1 MTTFD
6 TGQPKKAVNP
16 AGATSGATGA
26 ADTPGTPAVPDIDS
40 IASTLQGLITQMEAT
55 VPDLRPHDKRVI
67 SRVAA
72 AARYARDLIPPAIT
86 TVTTVP
92 GTPAGIL
99 DAGAGQRALDYHA
112 RLFPLAQRAQAFTEA
127 LLFSINSELATH
139 GEGALQMYQW
149 AKRAVKGPN
158 GSALQPYLDEMV
170 RVVKKANN
178 KRKVKPGTNPAPSPE
193 PSPTPA
199 PSPTPSPSPAPQ
211 GFLAAFP
218 ATGQAD
224 DDFPR
229 SIYDLVDDDLLDEA
243 A

>member
-1 MTTFD
+1 MTTID
-6 TGQPKKAVNP
+6 TGQPKGATNP
-16 AGATSGATGA
+16 AGAAAGASGA
-26 ADTPGTPAVPDIDS
+26 ADTPATPNLLDIDA
-40 IASTLQGLITQMEAT
+40 IAGALQGLITQMEAT

-92 GTPAGIL
+92 GTPADIL

-112 RLFPLAQRAQAFTEA
+112 RLFPLAQRAQAFVDA
-127 LLFSINSELATH
+127 LLFSMNSELATH

-149 AKRAVKGPN
+149 AKRAVKGSN

-178 KRKVKPGTNPAPSPE
+178 KRKVKPGTTPAPTPT
-193 PSPTPA
+193 PTPTPA
-199 PSPTPSPSPAPQ
+199 PSPAPVPQ

-218 ATGQAD
+218 AIQEAD

-229 SIYDLVDDDLLDEA
+229 SIYDLVDDDLADEA